1 MSIKLHQQSTS
12 KALISLAQAL
22 YQDNAGYDEL
32 TPEQTR
38 DLARYEQM
46 QADYFNN
53 KLDSV
58 ELTEFAIPLSCLDS
72 ALYQLLELIG
82 WWNFGKMANNSN
94 NYLFTETSKF
104 QQGRYL
110 TEGFITIR
118 GFATLLQKYSQLF
131 DLIETTRN

>member
-38 DLARYEQM
+38 DLAHYDQM

-58 ELTEFAIPLSCLDS
+58 ELTEFAIPLSCIDRV
-72 ALYQLLELIG
+72 LYQLLELIG

-94 NYLFTETSKF
+94 NYLFTETSKVE
-104 QQGRYL
+104 QGRYI

-118 GFATLLQKYSQLF
+118 GFAKLLEKYSQLF